1 MDLRKY
7 HNELFEYL
15 RVKSSQK
22 RCSADMH
29 FLLEALQEKAL
40 QECHDRVFEAVD
52 IANNDW
58 GFSKSPDWVRVL
70 RNWRGYNF
78 DYPLDVGIVEF
89 EFDGVVYCHLRF
101 YEGILGERAIFKCDA
116 FELLDV
122 INEFVY
128 HDDEDD
134 EEEIA

>member
-58 GFSKSPDWVRVL
+58 GFSKGTSGKAV
-70 RNWRGYNF
+70 
-78 DYPLDVGIVEF
+78 
-89 EFDGVVYCHLRF
+89 
-101 YEGILGERAIFKCDA
+101 
-116 FELLDV
+116 LLDRFSV
-122 INEFVY
+122 DDDFIITKSEKFRFVRS
-128 HDDEDD
+128 
-134 EEEIA
+134 

>member
-89 EFDGVVYCHLRF
+89 EFDGVVVFDSRVF
-101 YEGILGERAIFKCDA
+101 EGVFWERARFKWDG
-116 FELLDV
+116 FELIEV

>member
-58 GFSKSPDWVRVL
+58 GVQQESW
-70 RNWRGYNF
+70 
-78 DYPLDVGIVEF
+78 
-89 EFDGVVYCHLRF
+89 
-101 YEGILGERAIFKCDA
+101 LGEC
-116 FELLDV
+116 FEKLERIQL
-122 INEFVY
+122 
-128 HDDEDD
+128 
-134 EEEIA
+134 